1 MNVARRPAGKGPR
14 EEGRMDT
21 VRGGTGGNEDNDYM
35 IFATQPY
42 VSDVLKDQLT
52 DDGKGDL
59 SFELVALGGEALGR
73 TFKHLGGMMMM
84 MVMVMMMML

>member
-21 VRGGTGGNEDNDYM
+21 VRGGTDGNEDSDYM
-35 IFATQPY
+35 IYATQPY

-59 SFELVALGGEALGR
+59 SFELVALGGEALG
-73 TFKHLGGMMMM
+73 
-84 MVMVMMMML
+84 